1 VIRYLTLSEVL
12 MVHQDQLVRY
22 GGDPGLRDATL
33 LNSAL
38 GMPSGAFGGQEFHPS
53 LFDKAAAY
61 LFHLCQNHPFIDG
74 NKRVG
79 LAAALVFLDLNGVTV
94 DDPLGELYEL
104 VIGVTAHRVDK
115 RVISDTLERLAS
127 QQRH

>member
-1 VIRYLTLSEVL
+1 
-12 MVHQDQLVRY
+12 MVHQDQLLRY

-38 GMPSGAFGGQEFHPS
+38 AMPSGAFGGQEFHPS
-53 LFDKAAAY
+53 LFEKAAAY

-74 NKRVG
+74 NKRVD

-94 DDPLGELYEL
+94 DDPQGELYEL

-115 RVISDTLERLAS
+115 REIADTLDRLAN